1 MTIYA
6 CVHIISVHMCIPQ
19 LPQSQLAPCSLVLG
33 AKPSTMVLFSSL
45 PPELQMHVVA
55 PHLPGLLER
64 TCLCI
69 CACSLVQCNQRE
81 REEVSFGYGKGSH
94 ACTLQGFFISFL
106 SFQGLHLQDVLQKA
120 SKGVG
125 ERNSSSPHL
134 VLCVMRRC
142 AATAMDG
149 STLCP
154 HLSLSFC
161 SPSSIECGMLNCRE
175 IGVHRRRMEQQTS
188 YQLHTA

>member
-1 MTIYA
+1 MHLCLFTCA
-6 CVHIISVHMCIPQ
+6 M
-19 LPQSQLAPCSLVLG
+19 QS
-33 AKPSTMVLFSSL
+33 
-45 PPELQMHVVA
+45 E
-55 PHLPGLLER
+55 
-64 TCLCI
+64 
-69 CACSLVQCNQRE
+69 RE

-175 IGVHRRRMEQQTS
+175 IGVHRRRMEQ
-188 YQLHTA
+188 